1 MNNITIAGQ
10 LGKDAEVRF
19 LQNGDAVANFS
30 VADSQG
36 KDKPTIWWNAS
47 LFGKRAESLTP
58 YLLKGQ
64 AVTVTGTVTE
74 REYVDK
80 EGNKR
85 KSMDVRVND
94 VALQGG
100 KREAAPEAPARQAT
114 RPAAKPAPA
123 GSGIDDMDSDIP
135 FLFNMNTVCDTIGTS
150 KALLRCK
157 YGKGLH
163 ILQVNRPDF

>member
-19 LQNGDAVANFS
+19 LQTGDAVANFS

-47 LFGKRAESLTP
+47 LFGNRAKSLAP

-64 AVTVTGTVTE
+64 SVTVTGTVTE

-100 KREAAPEAPARQAT
+100 KREQNDTAQRQQAPSQ
-114 RPAAKPAPA
+114 RPTSNGQQESMRPQRAS
-123 GSGIDDMDSDIP
+123 GSGFDDMDDDIP
-135 FLFNMNTVCDTIGTS
+135 FN
-150 KALLRCK
+150 
-157 YGKGLH
+157 
-163 ILQVNRPDF
+163 